1 MTNSKCAYFPLH
13 RIVVSMTPHPQLA
26 IKRLAIEC
34 PYFRRNICHS
44 CAWLDKPYEE
54 QLAEKQQRASK
65 LLKPFA
71 SANGITWA
79 EPYASL
85 PENFRNK
92 VKLAVTGSITRPK
105 LGILTDPRTGTG
117 ADLQK
122 CPLPTLGIRQALP
135 EIAHFI
141 THAKLQPYN
150 MHTNEG
156 VLKYV
161 IVMESPQG
169 ELMIRFVVRRRG
181 AQGAIFKHYSLLK
194 EALPALR
201 VCSINV
207 QPQHTAIIEGEE
219 EIIVSPGAGAKI
231 NPWLPMELKLD
242 DFSPAHTLQ
251 LAVTPKSFFQT
262 NTSAAEVLY
271 RRAQDWLAGVSSAW
285 DLYCGVGGFALALA
299 SNPLSTS
306 RAERNFESE
315 SSRSGAAGVKVP
327 GTQVTG
333 VEVSIAAIGAAREA
347 ARVNGVAERTRFVA
361 ADAYSWVCQQ
371 TSKEPLP
378 EAVIVNPPR
387 RGIGKD
393 LAAWLNE
400 SGVPNVLYSSC
411 NAQTLARDLADMPA
425 YAITHAQVI
434 DMFAHTSHFETAV
447 LMTRIDAGADY

>member
-1 MTNSKCAYFPLH
+1 MTTSKCAYFPLR
-13 RIVVSMTPHPQLA
+13 RIVVFMTPNPQPA
-26 IKRLAIEC
+26 IKHLAVEC
-34 PYFRRNICHS
+34 PYFRHNICRS
-44 CAWLDKPYEE
+44 CTWLDIPYED
-54 QLAEKQQRASK
+54 QLEAKQQRASE
-65 LLKPFA
+65 LLEPFA

-79 EPYASL
+79 APYASL

-92 VKLAVTGSITRPK
+92 VKLAVTGTIARPK
-105 LGILTDPRTGTG
+105 LGILTDPHTG
-117 ADLQK
+117 AGVDLRE

-135 EIAHFI
+135 TIARFI

-161 IVMESPQG
+161 IVMESPRG

-219 EIIVSPGAGAKI
+219 EIIVSPGASAKTS
-231 NPWLPMELKLD
+231 PWLSMELRLD

-262 NTSAAEVLY
+262 NTSAAEALY

-285 DLYCGVGGFALALA
+285 DLYCGVGGFGLALA
-299 SNPLSTS
+299 NNPLSQS
-306 RAERNFESE
+306 RAGRNCESE
-315 SSRSGAAGVKVP
+315 SSRSETAGVKVP

-333 VEVSIAAIGAAREA
+333 VEVSIAAIDAAREA
-347 ARVNGVAERTRFVA
+347 ARINGVAEHTRFVA
-361 ADAYSWVCQQ
+361 DDAYTWVCQQ
-371 TSKEPLP
+371 KSKEPLP
-378 EAVIVNPPR
+378 EAIIVNPPR

-411 NAQTLARDLADMPA
+411 NAQTLARDLANMPA

-434 DMFAHTSHFETAV
+434 DMFAHTSHFETVV
-447 LMTRIDAGADY
+447 LISRDD